1 MNPGSLI
8 NRRMS
13 RLFATILLLPAWV
26 LAGVS
31 FETDA
36 RDLNRSRAGASY
48 ADMLSQIT
56 PAVVSIRIAKTI
68 PKEIVRRLRGRLTAE
83 DLKQLK
89 VDSQTGEVQAFVGL
103 GSGTIVN
110 SNGYIITNRHVVLVS
125 DDRTGAISIAK
136 AAYVTLSDK
145 REFKAQVLGVDEK
158 TDIAVLKI
166 NEKNLPFARFAD
178 SDKCRVG
185 DVVFAIGNPLGVG
198 MTVTSGIVSGLSRSD
213 TGVGLAYQDFIQ
225 TDASINVGNSGGPL
239 IDFEGRIIGMNTMI
253 RTASGQ
259 GGNIGIGF
267 SIPANL
273 ISGVAL
279 DLANTGKVTR
289 GFLGLFGEDVE
300 TVTAKKLML
309 NNGAVRITEVAEGS
323 PAFRGGLRKDDIIT
337 AVDGKSFESWNEL
350 RMIIARRKPGE
361 VMQLSM
367 VRNGANSLVNIT
379 VSERAPG
386 N

>member
-1 MNPGSLI
+1 
-8 NRRMS
+8 MS
-13 RLFATILLLPAWV
+13 RLFAAILLLPSLV
-26 LAGVS
+26 FAGVT
-31 FETDA
+31 FETDS
-36 RDLNRSRAGASY
+36 RELNRSRPGASY
-48 ADMLSQIT
+48 AEMLAQVT

-68 PKEIVRRLRGRLTAE
+68 PNELIRRWRGRLTAE

-89 VDSQTGEVQAFVGL
+89 VDAQTGEVLLFQGL

-125 DDRTGAISIAK
+125 DDRTGGVKIAN

-185 DVVFAIGNPLGVG
+185 DTVFAIGNPLGVG

-213 TGVGLAYQDFIQ
+213 TGVELAYQDFIQ
-225 TDASINVGNSGGPL
+225 TDASINAGNSGGPL

-253 RTASGQ
+253 RTVSGRE

-267 SIPANL
+267 SIPSNL
-273 ISGVAL
+273 ISDVAL

-289 GFLGLFGEDVE
+289 GFLGLFGEDLE
-300 TVTAKKLML
+300 TDMAKKLKL
-309 NNGAVRITEVAEGS
+309 NNGAVRITEVAEAS

-350 RMIIARRKPGE
+350 RIIIARRKPGE
-361 VMQLSM
+361 VMQLSII
-367 VRNGANSLVNIT
+367 RNGANSLVNIT

>member
-1 MNPGSLI
+1 
-8 NRRMS
+8 MS
-13 RLFATILLLPAWV
+13 RLYAAILLLPAWV
-26 LAGVS
+26 FAGVS

-56 PAVVSIRIAKTI
+56 PAVVSIRIAKTL
-68 PKEIVRRLRGRLTAE
+68 PTETVRRLRGRLTAE
-83 DLKQLK
+83 DLKQFK
-89 VDSQTGEVQAFVGL
+89 VDSQTGEVLWFQGL

-110 SNGYIITNRHVVLVS
+110 SNGYIITNRHVVLIN
-125 DDRTGAISIAK
+125 DNRTGVSSIAS

-213 TGVGLAYQDFIQ
+213 TGFGLVYQDFIQ
-225 TDASINVGNSGGPL
+225 TDAAINVGNSGGPL
-239 IDFEGRIIGMNTMI
+239 VDFEGRVIGMNTLI

-300 TVTAKKLML
+300 MVTAKKLML
-309 NNGAVRITEVAEGS
+309 NNGGVRITEVAEGS
-323 PAFRGGLRKDDIIT
+323 PAFRAGLRKDDIIT

-350 RMIIARRKPGE
+350 RIIIARRKPGE

-367 VRNGANSLVNIT
+367 VRNGGNSLVNIT

>member
-1 MNPGSLI
+1 
-8 NRRMS
+8 MS
-13 RLFATILLLPAWV
+13 RLFAAILLLPAWV
-26 LAGVS
+26 FAGVS

-68 PKEIVRRLRGRLTAE
+68 PTEMVRRLRGRLTAE
-83 DLKQLK
+83 DLKQFK
-89 VDSQTGEVQAFVGL
+89 VDSQTGEVLRFQGL

-110 SNGYIITNRHVVLVS
+110 SNGYIITNSHVVLIN
-125 DDRTGAISIAK
+125 DNRTGVSSIAS

-213 TGVGLAYQDFIQ
+213 TGVGLVYQDFIQ
-225 TDASINVGNSGGPL
+225 TDAAINVGNSGGPL
-239 IDFEGRIIGMNTMI
+239 VDFEGRVIGMNTLI

-300 TVTAKKLML
+300 MVTAKKLML
-309 NNGAVRITEVAEGS
+309 NNGGVRITEVAEGS
-323 PAFRGGLRKDDIIT
+323 PAFRAGLRKDDIIT

-350 RMIIARRKPGE
+350 RIIIARRKPGE

-367 VRNGANSLVNIT
+367 VRNGGNSLVNIT

>member
-1 MNPGSLI
+1 
-8 NRRMS
+8 MS
-13 RLFATILLLPAWV
+13 RLFAAILLLPAWV
-26 LAGVS
+26 FAGVS

-56 PAVVSIRIAKTI
+56 PAVVSIRIAKTL
-68 PKEIVRRLRGRLTAE
+68 PTETVRRLRGRLTAE
-83 DLKQLK
+83 DLKQFK
-89 VDSQTGEVQAFVGL
+89 VDSQTGEVLWFQGL

-110 SNGYIITNRHVVLVS
+110 SNGYIITNRHVVLIN
-125 DDRTGAISIAK
+125 DNRTGVSSIAS

-213 TGVGLAYQDFIQ
+213 TGVGLVYQDFIQ
-225 TDASINVGNSGGPL
+225 TDAAINVGNSGGPL
-239 IDFEGRIIGMNTMI
+239 VDFEGRVIGMNTLI

-300 TVTAKKLML
+300 MVAAKKLML
-309 NNGAVRITEVAEGS
+309 NNGGVRITEVAEGS
-323 PAFRGGLRKDDIIT
+323 PAFRAGLRKDDIIT

-350 RMIIARRKPGE
+350 RIIIARRKPGE

-367 VRNGANSLVNIT
+367 VRNGGNSLVTIT

>member
-1 MNPGSLI
+1 
-8 NRRMS
+8 MS
-13 RLFATILLLPAWV
+13 RLFAAILLLPS
-26 LAGVS
+26 LLFAGVS
-31 FETDA
+31 FETDS
-36 RDLNRSRAGASY
+36 RELNRSRAGASY
-48 ADMLSQIT
+48 ADMLAQVT

-68 PKEIVRRLRGRLTAE
+68 PNEVIRRWRGRLTAE

-89 VDSQTGEVQAFVGL
+89 VDAQTGEVLLFQGL

-125 DDRTGAISIAK
+125 DDRTGAFTIAN

-166 NEKNLPFARFAD
+166 NEKNLPFARFAN

-225 TDASINVGNSGGPL
+225 TDAAINAGNSGGPL

-267 SIPANL
+267 SIPSNL

-289 GFLGLFGEDVE
+289 GFLGLFGEDLE
-300 TVTAKKLML
+300 TDTAKKLML
-309 NNGAVRITEVAEGS
+309 NNGAVRITEVAEAS
-323 PAFRGGLRKDDIIT
+323 PAFRSGLRKDDIIT

-350 RMIIARRKPGE
+350 RIIIARRKPGE

-367 VRNGANSLVNIT
+367 IRNGANSLVNIT

>member
-1 MNPGSLI
+1 
-8 NRRMS
+8 MS
-13 RLFATILLLPAWV
+13 RLFAAILLLPS
-26 LAGVS
+26 LLFAGVT
-31 FETDA
+31 FETDS
-36 RDLNRSRAGASY
+36 RELNRSRPGASY
-48 ADMLSQIT
+48 ADMLAQVT

-68 PKEIVRRLRGRLTAE
+68 PNEVIRRWRGRLTAE

-89 VDSQTGEVQAFVGL
+89 VDAQTGEVLLFQGL

-125 DDRTGAISIAK
+125 DDRTGAVTIAN

-145 REFKAQVLGVDEK
+145 REFKAQVLAVDEK

-166 NEKNLPFARFAD
+166 NEKNLPFARFAN

-225 TDASINVGNSGGPL
+225 TDAAINAGNSGGPL
-239 IDFEGRIIGMNTMI
+239 IDHEGRIIGMNTMI
-253 RTASGQ
+253 RTAGQ

-267 SIPANL
+267 SIPSNL

-289 GFLGLFGEDVE
+289 GFLGLFGEDLE
-300 TVTAKKLML
+300 MDAAKKLML
-309 NNGAVRITEVAEGS
+309 NNGAVRITEVAEAS
-323 PAFRGGLRKDDIIT
+323 PAFRSGLRKDDIIT

-350 RMIIARRKPGE
+350 RIIIARRKPGE

-367 VRNGANSLVNIT
+367 IRNGANSLVNIT

>member
-1 MNPGSLI
+1 
-8 NRRMS
+8 MS
-13 RLFATILLLPAWV
+13 RLFAAILLLPSLV

-31 FETDA
+31 FETDS

-48 ADMLSQIT
+48 AEMLSQIT

-68 PKEIVRRLRGRLTAE
+68 PTEIVRRWRGRLTAE

-89 VDSQTGEVQAFVGL
+89 VDSQTGEVQALVGL

-185 DVVFAIGNPLGVG
+185 DIVFAIGNPLGVG

-225 TDASINVGNSGGPL
+225 TDAAINAGNSGGPL

-289 GFLGLFGEDVE
+289 GFLGLFGEDLE
-300 TVTAKKLML
+300 TATAKKLML
-309 NNGAVRITEVAEGS
+309 NNGVVRITEVAEGS

-350 RMIIARRKPGE
+350 RIIIARRKPGE
-361 VMQLSM
+361 VMQLSI

>member
-1 MNPGSLI
+1 
-8 NRRMS
+8 MS
-13 RLFATILLLPAWV
+13 RLIAAVILLPSLVFASV
-26 LAGVS
+26 T
-31 FETDA
+31 FETDS
-36 RDLNRSRAGASY
+36 RELNRSRAGASY
-48 ADMLSQIT
+48 AEMLAQVT
-56 PAVVSIRIAKTI
+56 PAVVSIRITKTI
-68 PKEIVRRLRGRLTAE
+68 PKEIVRRLRGRLTAD
-83 DLKQLK
+83 DLKQFK

-110 SNGYIITNRHVVLVS
+110 ANGYIITNRHVVLIS
-125 DDRTGAISIAK
+125 DDRTGALSIANS
-136 AAYVTLSDK
+136 AYVMLSDK

-185 DVVFAIGNPLGVG
+185 DIVFAIGNPLGVG
-198 MTVTSGIVSGLSRSD
+198 MTVTSGVVSGLGRSD

-225 TDASINVGNSGGPL
+225 TDAAINSGNSGGPL
-239 IDFEGRIIGMNTMI
+239 IDFEGRIVGMNTMI

-267 SIPANL
+267 SIPSNL
-273 ISGVAL
+273 ISDVAL

-300 TVTAKKLML
+300 THSAKKLML

-337 AVDGKSFESWNEL
+337 AVDGKSFESWNDL
-350 RMIIARRKPGE
+350 RIIIARRKPGE
-361 VMQLSM
+361 VMQLSII
-367 VRNGANSLVNIT
+367 RNGANSLVNIT
-379 VSERAPG
+379 VSERTLS

>member
-1 MNPGSLI
+1 
-8 NRRMS
+8 MS
-13 RLFATILLLPAWV
+13 RLFAAILLLPS
-26 LAGVS
+26 LLFAGVS
-31 FETDA
+31 FETDS
-36 RDLNRSRAGASY
+36 RELNRSRAGASY
-48 ADMLSQIT
+48 ADMLAQVT

-68 PKEIVRRLRGRLTAE
+68 PNEVIRRWRGRLTAE

-89 VDSQTGEVQAFVGL
+89 VDAQTGEVLLFQGL

-125 DDRTGAISIAK
+125 DDRTGAFTIAN

-166 NEKNLPFARFAD
+166 NEKNLPFARFAN

-225 TDASINVGNSGGPL
+225 TDAAINAGNSGGPL
-239 IDFEGRIIGMNTMI
+239 IDYEGRIVGMNTMI

-267 SIPANL
+267 SIPSNL

-289 GFLGLFGEDVE
+289 GFLGLFGEDLE
-300 TVTAKKLML
+300 TDTAKKLML
-309 NNGAVRITEVAEGS
+309 NNGAVRITEVAEAS
-323 PAFRGGLRKDDIIT
+323 PAFRSGLRKDDIIT

-350 RMIIARRKPGE
+350 RIIIARRKPGE

-367 VRNGANSLVNIT
+367 IRNGANSLVNIT

>member
-1 MNPGSLI
+1 
-8 NRRMS
+8 MS
-13 RLFATILLLPAWV
+13 RLFAALLLLPS
-26 LAGVS
+26 LLFAGVT
-31 FETDA
+31 FETDS
-36 RDLNRSRAGASY
+36 RELNRSRPGASY
-48 ADMLSQIT
+48 ADMLAQVT

-68 PKEIVRRLRGRLTAE
+68 PNEVIRRWRGRLTAE

-89 VDSQTGEVQAFVGL
+89 VDAQTGEVLLFQGL

-125 DDRTGAISIAK
+125 DDRTGAVTIAN

-145 REFKAQVLGVDEK
+145 REFKAQVLAVDEK

-166 NEKNLPFARFAD
+166 NEKNLPFARFAN

-225 TDASINVGNSGGPL
+225 TDAAINAGNSGGPL
-239 IDFEGRIIGMNTMI
+239 IDYEGRIIGMNTMI

-267 SIPANL
+267 SIPSNL

-289 GFLGLFGEDVE
+289 GFLGLFGEDLE
-300 TVTAKKLML
+300 MDAAKKLML
-309 NNGAVRITEVAEGS
+309 NNGAVRITEVAEAS
-323 PAFRGGLRKDDIIT
+323 PAFRSGLRKDDIIT

-350 RMIIARRKPGE
+350 RIIIARRKPGE

-367 VRNGANSLVNIT
+367 IRNGANSLVNIT

>member
-1 MNPGSLI
+1 
-8 NRRMS
+8 MS
-13 RLFATILLLPAWV
+13 RLFAAILLLPS
-26 LAGVS
+26 LLFAGVS
-31 FETDA
+31 FETDS
-36 RDLNRSRAGASY
+36 RELNRSRPGASY
-48 ADMLSQIT
+48 ADMLAQVT

-68 PKEIVRRLRGRLTAE
+68 PNEVIRRLRGRLTAE

-89 VDSQTGEVQAFVGL
+89 VDAQTGEVLLFQGL

-125 DDRTGAISIAK
+125 DDRTGAVTIAN

-166 NEKNLPFARFAD
+166 NEKNLPFARFAN

-225 TDASINVGNSGGPL
+225 TDAAINAGNSGGPL
-239 IDFEGRIIGMNTMI
+239 IDHEGRIIGMNTMI
-253 RTASGQ
+253 RTAGQ

-267 SIPANL
+267 SIPSNL

-289 GFLGLFGEDVE
+289 GFLGLFGEDLE
-300 TVTAKKLML
+300 MDAAKKLML
-309 NNGAVRITEVAEGS
+309 NNGAVRITEVAEAS
-323 PAFRGGLRKDDIIT
+323 PAFRSGLRKDDIIT

-350 RMIIARRKPGE
+350 RIIIARRKPGE

-367 VRNGANSLVNIT
+367 IRNGANSLVNIT

>member
-1 MNPGSLI
+1 
-8 NRRMS
+8 MS
-13 RLFATILLLPAWV
+13 RLFAALLLLPS
-26 LAGVS
+26 LLFAGVS
-31 FETDA
+31 FETDS
-36 RDLNRSRAGASY
+36 RELNRSRPGASY
-48 ADMLSQIT
+48 ADMLAQVT

-68 PKEIVRRLRGRLTAE
+68 PNEVIRRLRGRLTAE

-89 VDSQTGEVQAFVGL
+89 VDAQTGEVLLFQGL

-125 DDRTGAISIAK
+125 DDRTGAVTIAN

-166 NEKNLPFARFAD
+166 NEKNLPFARFAN

-225 TDASINVGNSGGPL
+225 TDAAINAGNSGGPL
-239 IDFEGRIIGMNTMI
+239 IDYEGRIIGMNTMI

-267 SIPANL
+267 SIPSNL

-289 GFLGLFGEDVE
+289 GFLGLFGEDLE
-300 TVTAKKLML
+300 MDAAKKLML
-309 NNGAVRITEVAEGS
+309 NNGAVRITEVAEAS
-323 PAFRGGLRKDDIIT
+323 PAFPSGLRKDDIIT

-350 RMIIARRKPGE
+350 RIIIARRKPGE
-361 VMQLSM
+361 VMQLSI

>member
-1 MNPGSLI
+1 MT
-8 NRRMS
+8 
-13 RLFATILLLPAWV
+13 RLFAVILLLPS
-26 LAGVS
+26 LLFAGVT
-31 FETDA
+31 FETDS
-36 RDLNRSRAGASY
+36 RELNRTRPGASY
-48 ADMLSQIT
+48 ADMLAQVT

-68 PKEIVRRLRGRLTAE
+68 PNEVIRRWRGRLTAK

-89 VDSQTGEVQAFVGL
+89 VDAQTGEVLLFQNL

-110 SNGYIITNRHVVLVS
+110 SNGYIITNSHVVLVS
-125 DDRTGAISIAK
+125 DDRTGAVTIAN

-166 NEKNLPFARFAD
+166 NEKNLPFARFAN

-213 TGVGLAYQDFIQ
+213 TGVDLAYQDFIQ
-225 TDASINVGNSGGPL
+225 TDAAINAGNSGGPL
-239 IDFEGRIIGMNTMI
+239 IDHEGRIIGMNTMI
-253 RTASGQ
+253 RTAGQ

-267 SIPANL
+267 SIPSNL

-289 GFLGLFGEDVE
+289 GFLGLFGEDLE
-300 TVTAKKLML
+300 MDAAKKLML
-309 NNGAVRITEVAEGS
+309 NNGAVRITEVAEAS
-323 PAFRGGLRKDDIIT
+323 PAFRSGLRKDDIIT

-350 RMIIARRKPGE
+350 RIIIARRKPGE
-361 VMQLSM
+361 VMQLSII
-367 VRNGANSLVNIT
+367 RNGANSLVNIT

>member
-1 MNPGSLI
+1 
-8 NRRMS
+8 MS
-13 RLFATILLLPAWV
+13 RLFAAILLLPSLV
-26 LAGVS
+26 FAGVT
-31 FETDA
+31 FETDS
-36 RDLNRSRAGASY
+36 RELNRSRPGASY
-48 ADMLSQIT
+48 AEMLAQVT

-68 PKEIVRRLRGRLTAE
+68 PNEVIRRWRGRLTAE

-89 VDSQTGEVQAFVGL
+89 VDAQTGEVLLFQGL

-125 DDRTGAISIAK
+125 DDRTGGVKIAN

-185 DVVFAIGNPLGVG
+185 DTVFAIGNPLGVG

-213 TGVGLAYQDFIQ
+213 TGVELAYQDFIQ
-225 TDASINVGNSGGPL
+225 TDASINAGNSGGPL

-253 RTASGQ
+253 RTVSGRE

-267 SIPANL
+267 SIPSNL
-273 ISGVAL
+273 ISDVAL

-289 GFLGLFGEDVE
+289 GFLGLFGEDLE
-300 TVTAKKLML
+300 TDMAKKLKL
-309 NNGAVRITEVAEGS
+309 NNGAVRITEVAGAS

-350 RMIIARRKPGE
+350 RIIIARRKPGE
-361 VMQLSM
+361 VMQLSII
-367 VRNGANSLVNIT
+367 RNGANSLVNIT

>member
-1 MNPGSLI
+1 M
-8 NRRMS
+8 
-13 RLFATILLLPAWV
+13 T
-26 LAGVS
+26 
-31 FETDA
+31 FETYS
-36 RDLNRSRAGASY
+36 RELNRSGAGASY
-48 ADMLSQIT
+48 AEMLAQVT
-56 PAVVSIRIAKTI
+56 PAVVSIRITKTI
-68 PKEIVRRLRGRLTAE
+68 PTEMVRRLRGRLTAD

-89 VDSQTGEVQAFVGL
+89 IDSQTGEVQAFVGL
-103 GSGTIVN
+103 GSATIVN
-110 SNGYIITNRHVVLVS
+110 TNGYIITNRHVVLIN
-125 DDRTGAISIAK
+125 DDRTGALSIAK
-136 AAYVTLSDK
+136 SAYVMLSDK

-185 DVVFAIGNPLGVG
+185 DIVFAIGNPLGVG
-198 MTVTSGIVSGLSRSD
+198 MTVTSGVVSGLSRSD

-225 TDASINVGNSGGPL
+225 TDAAINSGNSGGPL
-239 IDFEGRIIGMNTMI
+239 IDFEGRIVGMNTMI

-267 SIPANL
+267 SIPSNL

-300 TVTAKKLML
+300 TNSAKKLML

-337 AVDGKSFESWNEL
+337 AVDGRSFESWNDL
-350 RMIIARRKPGE
+350 RIIIARRKPGE
-361 VMQLSM
+361 VMQLSII
-367 VRNGANSLVNIT
+367 RNGANSLVNVT
-379 VSERAPG
+379 VSERTPT

>member
-1 MNPGSLI
+1 M
-8 NRRMS
+8 R
-13 RLFATILLLPAWV
+13 RLFAAILLLPSLV
-26 LAGVS
+26 FAGVT
-31 FETDA
+31 FETDS
-36 RDLNRSRAGASY
+36 RELSRSRLGASY
-48 ADMLSQIT
+48 AEMLAQVT

-68 PKEIVRRLRGRLTAE
+68 PNEVIRRLRGRLTTE

-110 SNGYIITNRHVVLVS
+110 SNGYIITNRHVVMVS
-125 DDRTGAISIAK
+125 DDRTGAVTIAS

-225 TDASINVGNSGGPL
+225 TDAAINAGNSGGPL
-239 IDFEGRIIGMNTMI
+239 IDYEGRIIGMNTMI

-267 SIPANL
+267 SIPSNL

-300 TVTAKKLML
+300 AAAAKKLML

-323 PAFRGGLRKDDIIT
+323 PAFRCGLRKDDIIT

-350 RMIIARRKPGE
+350 RIIIARRKPGE

-367 VRNGANSLVNIT
+367 NRSGANSLVNIT

>member
-1 MNPGSLI
+1 M
-8 NRRMS
+8 R
-13 RLFATILLLPAWV
+13 RLFAVILLLPTLV
-26 LAGVS
+26 LGSVT
-31 FETDA
+31 FETDS
-36 RDLNRSRAGASY
+36 RELNRSRPGASY
-48 ADMLSQIT
+48 AEMLAQVT

-68 PKEIVRRLRGRLTAE
+68 PNEVIRRLRGRLTAE

-89 VDSQTGEVQAFVGL
+89 VDSKTGEVQAFVGL

-110 SNGYIITNRHVVLVS
+110 SNGTIITNRHVVLVS
-125 DDRTGAISIAK
+125 DDRTGAVTIAN

-198 MTVTSGIVSGLSRSD
+198 MTVTSGIVSGLSRTD

-225 TDASINVGNSGGPL
+225 TDAAINAGNSGGPL

-267 SIPANL
+267 SIPSNL
-273 ISGVAL
+273 ISSVAL

-300 TVTAKKLML
+300 TETAKKLML

-323 PAFRGGLRKDDIIT
+323 PAFRCGLHKDDIIT
-337 AVDGKSFESWNEL
+337 AVDGKSFESWNDL
-350 RMIIARRKPGE
+350 RIIIARRKPGE
-361 VMQLSM
+361 VMQLSLN
-367 VRNGANSLVNIT
+367 RNGANSLVNIT
-379 VSERAPG
+379 VSERTP
-386 N
+386 NN

>member
-1 MNPGSLI
+1 MN
-8 NRRMS
+8 
-13 RLFATILLLPAWV
+13 RLFAAILLLPSLV
-26 LAGVS
+26 FAGVS
-31 FETDA
+31 FETDS
-36 RDLNRSRAGASY
+36 RELNRSRAGASY
-48 ADMLSQIT
+48 AEMLAQIT

-68 PKEIVRRLRGRLTAE
+68 PAETIRRQRGRLTAE

-89 VDSQTGEVQAFVGL
+89 VDSQTGEVLLFQGL

-110 SNGYIITNRHVVLVS
+110 SNGYIITNRHVVLIS
-125 DDRTGAISIAK
+125 DDRTGAVTIAN

-185 DVVFAIGNPLGVG
+185 DIVFAIGNPLGVG

-225 TDASINVGNSGGPL
+225 TDAAINAGNSGGPL

-300 TVTAKKLML
+300 TATAKKLML

-350 RMIIARRKPGE
+350 RIIIARRKPGE
-361 VMQLSM
+361 VMQLSI

>member
-1 MNPGSLI
+1 
-8 NRRMS
+8 MS
-13 RLFATILLLPAWV
+13 RLFAALLLLPS
-26 LAGVS
+26 LLFAGVT
-31 FETDA
+31 FETDS
-36 RDLNRSRAGASY
+36 RELNRSRPGASY
-48 ADMLSQIT
+48 ADMLAQVT

-68 PKEIVRRLRGRLTAE
+68 PNEVIRRWRGRLTAE

-89 VDSQTGEVQAFVGL
+89 VDAQTGEVLLFQGL

-125 DDRTGAISIAK
+125 DDRTGADTIAN

-145 REFKAQVLGVDEK
+145 REFKAQVLAVDEK

-166 NEKNLPFARFAD
+166 NEKNLPFARFAN

-225 TDASINVGNSGGPL
+225 TDAAINAGNSGGPL
-239 IDFEGRIIGMNTMI
+239 IDHEGRIIGMNTMI
-253 RTASGQ
+253 RTAGQ

-267 SIPANL
+267 SIPSNL

-289 GFLGLFGEDVE
+289 GFLGLFGEDLE
-300 TVTAKKLML
+300 MDAAKKLML
-309 NNGAVRITEVAEGS
+309 NNGAVRITEVAEAS
-323 PAFRGGLRKDDIIT
+323 PAFRSGLRKDDIIT

-350 RMIIARRKPGE
+350 RIIIARRKPGE

-367 VRNGANSLVNIT
+367 IRNGANSLVNIT

>member
-1 MNPGSLI
+1 
-8 NRRMS
+8 MS
-13 RLFATILLLPAWV
+13 RLIAAVILLPSLVFASV
-26 LAGVS
+26 T
-31 FETDA
+31 FETDS
-36 RDLNRSRAGASY
+36 RELNRSRAGASY
-48 ADMLSQIT
+48 AEMLAQVT
-56 PAVVSIRIAKTI
+56 PAVVSIRITKTI
-68 PKEIVRRLRGRLTAE
+68 PKEIVRRLRGRLTAD
-83 DLKQLK
+83 DLKQFK

-110 SNGYIITNRHVVLVS
+110 ANGYIITNRHVVLIS
-125 DDRTGAISIAK
+125 DDRTGALSIANS
-136 AAYVTLSDK
+136 AYVMLSDK

-185 DVVFAIGNPLGVG
+185 DIVFAIGNPLGVG
-198 MTVTSGIVSGLSRSD
+198 MTVTSGVVSGLGRSD

-225 TDASINVGNSGGPL
+225 TDAAINSGNSGGPL
-239 IDFEGRIIGMNTMI
+239 IDFEGRIVGMNTMI

-267 SIPANL
+267 SIPSNL
-273 ISGVAL
+273 ISDVAL

-300 TVTAKKLML
+300 THSAKKLML

-337 AVDGKSFESWNEL
+337 AVDGRSFESWNDL
-350 RMIIARRKPGE
+350 RIIIARRKPGE
-361 VMQLSM
+361 VMQLSII
-367 VRNGANSLVNIT
+367 RNGANSLVKVT
-379 VSERAPG
+379 ASERTPS

>member
-1 MNPGSLI
+1 
-8 NRRMS
+8 MS
-13 RLFATILLLPAWV
+13 RLFVAIILFPSLV
-26 LAGVS
+26 FAGVS
-31 FETDA
+31 FETDS

-48 ADMLSQIT
+48 AEMLSQIT

-68 PKEIVRRLRGRLTAE
+68 PTEIVRRLRGRFTAE

-125 DDRTGAISIAK
+125 DDRTGATSIAK

-225 TDASINVGNSGGPL
+225 TDAAINAGNSGGPL

-267 SIPANL
+267 SIPSNL

-300 TVTAKKLML
+300 TDTAKKLML

-350 RMIIARRKPGE
+350 RIIIARRKPGE

-367 VRNGANSLVNIT
+367 IRNGANSLVNIT

>member
-1 MNPGSLI
+1 
-8 NRRMS
+8 MS
-13 RLFATILLLPAWV
+13 RLFAVIILLPSLV

-31 FETDA
+31 FENDS
-36 RDLNRSRAGASY
+36 RELNRSRPGASY
-48 ADMLSQIT
+48 AEMLAQVT

-68 PKEIVRRLRGRLTAE
+68 PAETIRRLRGRLTTE

-110 SNGYIITNRHVVLVS
+110 SNGYIITNRHVVLMS
-125 DDRTGAISIAK
+125 DERTGGVSIAS

-225 TDASINVGNSGGPL
+225 TDAAINAGNSGGPL

-267 SIPANL
+267 SIPSNL

-300 TVTAKKLML
+300 TSVAKKLML

-323 PAFRGGLRKDDIIT
+323 PAFRAGLHKEDIIT

-350 RMIIARRKPGE
+350 RIMIARRKPGE
-361 VMQLSM
+361 VMQLSFI
-367 VRNGANSLVNIT
+367 RNGTNSLVNIT

>member
-1 MNPGSLI
+1 MN
-8 NRRMS
+8 
-13 RLFATILLLPAWV
+13 RLFAAILLLPSLV
-26 LAGVS
+26 FAGVS
-31 FETDA
+31 FETDS
-36 RDLNRSRAGASY
+36 RELNRSRAGASY
-48 ADMLSQIT
+48 AEMLAQIT

-68 PKEIVRRLRGRLTAE
+68 PAETIRRLRGRFTAE

-89 VDSQTGEVQAFVGL
+89 VDSQTGEVLLFQGL

-110 SNGYIITNRHVVLVS
+110 SNGYIITNRHVVLTS
-125 DDRTGAISIAK
+125 DDRTGAVTIAN

-185 DVVFAIGNPLGVG
+185 DIVFAIGNPLGVG

-225 TDASINVGNSGGPL
+225 TDAAINAGNSGGPL

-289 GFLGLFGEDVE
+289 GFLGLFGEDLE
-300 TVTAKKLML
+300 TATAKKLML
-309 NNGAVRITEVAEGS
+309 NNGVVRITEVAEGS

-350 RMIIARRKPGE
+350 RIIIARRKPGE
-361 VMQLSM
+361 VMQLSI

>member
-1 MNPGSLI
+1 
-8 NRRMS
+8 MS
-13 RLFATILLLPAWV
+13 RLFAAIILLPSLV
-26 LAGVS
+26 FAGVS
-31 FETDA
+31 FETDS

-48 ADMLSQIT
+48 AEMLSQIT

-68 PKEIVRRLRGRLTAE
+68 PTEIVRRWRGRLTAE

-89 VDSQTGEVQAFVGL
+89 VDSQTGEVQALVGL

-185 DVVFAIGNPLGVG
+185 DIVFAIGNPLGVG

-225 TDASINVGNSGGPL
+225 TDAAINAGNSGGPL

-289 GFLGLFGEDVE
+289 GFLGLFGEDLE
-300 TVTAKKLML
+300 TATAKKLML

-350 RMIIARRKPGE
+350 RIIIARRKPGE
-361 VMQLSM
+361 VMQLSI

>member
-1 MNPGSLI
+1 
-8 NRRMS
+8 MS
-13 RLFATILLLPAWV
+13 RLFVAIILLPSLV
-26 LAGVS
+26 FAGVS
-31 FETDA
+31 FETDS

-48 ADMLSQIT
+48 AEMLAQIT

-68 PKEIVRRLRGRLTAE
+68 PTEIVRRWRGRLTAE

-89 VDSQTGEVQAFVGL
+89 VDSQTGEVQALVGL

-145 REFKAQVLGVDEK
+145 REFKAQVIGVDEK

-185 DVVFAIGNPLGVG
+185 DIVFAIGNPLGVG

-225 TDASINVGNSGGPL
+225 TDAAINAGNSGGPL

-273 ISGVAL
+273 ISSVAL

-300 TVTAKKLML
+300 TATAKKLML

-323 PAFRGGLRKDDIIT
+323 PAFRGGLRKDDVIT

-350 RMIIARRKPGE
+350 RIIIARRKPGE
-361 VMQLSM
+361 VMQLSI

>member
-1 MNPGSLI
+1 MN
-8 NRRMS
+8 
-13 RLFATILLLPAWV
+13 RLFAAILLLPSLV
-26 LAGVS
+26 FAGVT
-31 FETDA
+31 FETDL
-36 RDLNRSRAGASY
+36 RELNRSRAGASY
-48 ADMLSQIT
+48 AEMLAQIT

-68 PKEIVRRLRGRLTAE
+68 PAETIRRLRGRLTAE

-89 VDSQTGEVQAFVGL
+89 VDSQTGEVLLFQGL

-110 SNGYIITNRHVVLVS
+110 SNGYIITNRHVVLTS
-125 DDRTGAISIAK
+125 DDRTRAVTIAN

-185 DVVFAIGNPLGVG
+185 DIVFAIGNPLGVG

-225 TDASINVGNSGGPL
+225 TDAAINAGNSGGPL

-300 TVTAKKLML
+300 TATAKKLML
-309 NNGAVRITEVAEGS
+309 NNGVVRITEVAEGS

-350 RMIIARRKPGE
+350 RIIIARRKPGE
-361 VMQLSM
+361 VMQLSI

>member
-1 MNPGSLI
+1 
-8 NRRMS
+8 MS
-13 RLFATILLLPAWV
+13 RLFAAILLLPAWV
-26 LAGVS
+26 FAGVS

-56 PAVVSIRIAKTI
+56 PAVVSIRIAKTL
-68 PKEIVRRLRGRLTAE
+68 PTETVRRLRGRLTAE
-83 DLKQLK
+83 DLKQFK
-89 VDSQTGEVQAFVGL
+89 VDSQTGEVLRFQGL

-110 SNGYIITNRHVVLVS
+110 SNGYIITNSHVVLIN
-125 DDRTGAISIAK
+125 DNRTGVSSIAS

-213 TGVGLAYQDFIQ
+213 TGVGLVYQDFIQ
-225 TDASINVGNSGGPL
+225 TDAAINVGNSGGPL
-239 IDFEGRIIGMNTMI
+239 VDFEGRVIGMNTLI

-300 TVTAKKLML
+300 MVTAKKLML
-309 NNGAVRITEVAEGS
+309 NNGGVRITEVAEGS
-323 PAFRGGLRKDDIIT
+323 PAFRAGLRKDDIIT

-350 RMIIARRKPGE
+350 RIIIARRKPGE

-367 VRNGANSLVNIT
+367 VRNGGNSLVNIT

>member
-1 MNPGSLI
+1 
-8 NRRMS
+8 MS
-13 RLFATILLLPAWV
+13 RLFAAIILLPSLV
-26 LAGVS
+26 FAGVS
-31 FETDA
+31 FETDS
-36 RDLNRSRAGASY
+36 RELNRSRAGASY
-48 ADMLSQIT
+48 AEMLAQIT

-68 PKEIVRRLRGRLTAE
+68 PAETIRRLRGRLTAE

-89 VDSQTGEVQAFVGL
+89 VDSQTGEVLLFQGL

-110 SNGYIITNRHVVLVS
+110 SNGYIITNRHVVLIS
-125 DDRTGAISIAK
+125 DDRTGAVAIAN

-166 NEKNLPFARFAD
+166 NEKNLPFARFAN

-225 TDASINVGNSGGPL
+225 TDAAINAGNSGGPL
-239 IDFEGRIIGMNTMI
+239 IDFEGRVIGMNTMI

-267 SIPANL
+267 SIPSNL

-289 GFLGLFGEDVE
+289 GFLGLFGEDIE
-300 TVTAKKLML
+300 TATAKKLML

-350 RMIIARRKPGE
+350 RIVIARRKPGE

-367 VRNGANSLVNIT
+367 IRNGANSLVNIT

>member
-1 MNPGSLI
+1 
-8 NRRMS
+8 MS
-13 RLFATILLLPAWV
+13 RLFAAILLLPSLV
-26 LAGVS
+26 FAGVT
-31 FETDA
+31 FETDS
-36 RDLNRSRAGASY
+36 RELNRTRPGASY
-48 ADMLSQIT
+48 AEMLAQVT

-68 PKEIVRRLRGRLTAE
+68 PNEVIRRLRGRLTAE

-89 VDSQTGEVQAFVGL
+89 VDAQTGEVLLFQGL

-110 SNGYIITNRHVVLVS
+110 PNGYIITNRHVVLIS
-125 DDRTGAISIAK
+125 DDRTGGVKIAN

-185 DVVFAIGNPLGVG
+185 DTVFAIGNPLGVG

-225 TDASINVGNSGGPL
+225 TDASINAGNSGGPL

-267 SIPANL
+267 SIPSNL
-273 ISGVAL
+273 ISDVAL

-289 GFLGLFGEDVE
+289 GFLGLFGEDLE
-300 TVTAKKLML
+300 TDMAKKLKL
-309 NNGAVRITEVAEGS
+309 NNGAVRITEVAEAS

-350 RMIIARRKPGE
+350 RIIIARRKPGE

-367 VRNGANSLVNIT
+367 IRNGANSLVNIT

>member
-1 MNPGSLI
+1 
-8 NRRMS
+8 MS
-13 RLFATILLLPAWV
+13 RLFAAILLLPSLV
-26 LAGVS
+26 FAGVT
-31 FETDA
+31 FETDS
-36 RDLNRSRAGASY
+36 RELNRSRPGASY
-48 ADMLSQIT
+48 AEMLAQVT

-68 PKEIVRRLRGRLTAE
+68 PNEVIRRLRGRLTAE

-89 VDSQTGEVQAFVGL
+89 VDAQTGEVLLFQGL

-110 SNGYIITNRHVVLVS
+110 PNGYIITNRHVVLIS
-125 DDRTGAISIAK
+125 DDRTGAVKIAN

-185 DVVFAIGNPLGVG
+185 DTVFAIGNPLGVG

-225 TDASINVGNSGGPL
+225 TDASINAGNSGGPL

-267 SIPANL
+267 SIPSNL
-273 ISGVAL
+273 ISDVAL

-289 GFLGLFGEDVE
+289 GFLGLFGEDLE
-300 TVTAKKLML
+300 TDTAKKLKL
-309 NNGAVRITEVAEGS
+309 NNGAVRITEVAEAS

-350 RMIIARRKPGE
+350 RIIIARRKPGE
-361 VMQLSM
+361 VMQLSII
-367 VRNGANSLVNIT
+367 RNGANSLVNIT

>member
-1 MNPGSLI
+1 
-8 NRRMS
+8 MS
-13 RLFATILLLPAWV
+13 RLFAAILLLPSLV
-26 LAGVS
+26 FAGVT
-31 FETDA
+31 FETDS
-36 RDLNRSRAGASY
+36 RELNRTRPGASY
-48 ADMLSQIT
+48 AEMLAQVT

-68 PKEIVRRLRGRLTAE
+68 PNEVIRRLRGRLTAE

-89 VDSQTGEVQAFVGL
+89 VDAQTGEVLFFQGL

-125 DDRTGAISIAK
+125 DDRTGGVKIAN

-185 DVVFAIGNPLGVG
+185 DTVFAIGNPLGVG

-225 TDASINVGNSGGPL
+225 TDASINAGNSGGPL

-267 SIPANL
+267 SIPSNL
-273 ISGVAL
+273 ISDVAL

-289 GFLGLFGEDVE
+289 GFLGLFGEDLE
-300 TVTAKKLML
+300 TDMAKKLKL
-309 NNGAVRITEVAEGS
+309 NNGAVRITEVAEAS

-350 RMIIARRKPGE
+350 RIIIARRKPGE

-367 VRNGANSLVNIT
+367 IRNGANSLVNIT

>member
-1 MNPGSLI
+1 
-8 NRRMS
+8 MS
-13 RLFATILLLPAWV
+13 RLIAAVILLPS
-26 LAGVS
+26 LAFANVT
-31 FETDA
+31 FETDS
-36 RDLNRSRAGASY
+36 RELNRSRAGASY
-48 ADMLSQIT
+48 AEMLAQVT
-56 PAVVSIRIAKTI
+56 PAVVSIRITKTI
-68 PKEIVRRLRGRLTAE
+68 PTEMVRRLRGRLTAD

-89 VDSQTGEVQAFVGL
+89 IDSQTGEVQAFVGL

-110 SNGYIITNRHVVLVS
+110 SNGYIITNRHVVLIN
-125 DDRTGAISIAK
+125 DDRTGALSIAK
-136 AAYVTLSDK
+136 SAYVMLSDK

-185 DVVFAIGNPLGVG
+185 DIVFAIGNPLGVG
-198 MTVTSGIVSGLSRSD
+198 MTVTSGVVSGLSRSD

-225 TDASINVGNSGGPL
+225 TDAAINSGNSGGPL

-267 SIPANL
+267 SIPSNL

-300 TVTAKKLML
+300 TNSAKKLML

-337 AVDGKSFESWNEL
+337 AVDGRSFESWNDL
-350 RMIIARRKPGE
+350 RIIIARRKPGE
-361 VMQLSM
+361 VMQLSII
-367 VRNGANSLVNIT
+367 RNGANSLVNVT
-379 VSERAPG
+379 VSERTPT

>member
-1 MNPGSLI
+1 MN
-8 NRRMS
+8 
-13 RLFATILLLPAWV
+13 RLFAAILLLPTWV
-26 LAGVS
+26 FAGVT

-68 PKEIVRRLRGRLTAE
+68 PTEMVRRWRGRLTAE

-89 VDSQTGEVQAFVGL
+89 VDSQTGEVQAFVDL

-110 SNGYIITNRHVVLVS
+110 SNGYIITNCHVVLIK
-125 DDRTGAISIAK
+125 DNRTGVSSIAS

-213 TGVGLAYQDFIQ
+213 TGVGLVYQDFIQ
-225 TDASINVGNSGGPL
+225 TDAAINAGNSGGPL
-239 IDFEGRIIGMNTMI
+239 VDFEGRVIGMNTMI

-300 TVTAKKLML
+300 MVTAKKLML
-309 NNGAVRITEVAEGS
+309 NNGGVRITEVAEGS
-323 PAFRGGLRKDDIIT
+323 PAFRAGLRKDDIIT

-350 RMIIARRKPGE
+350 RIIIARRKPGE

-367 VRNGANSLVNIT
+367 VRNGGNSLVNIT

>member
-1 MNPGSLI
+1 
-8 NRRMS
+8 MS
-13 RLFATILLLPAWV
+13 RLFAAILLLPSLV
-26 LAGVS
+26 FAGVT
-31 FETDA
+31 FETDS
-36 RDLNRSRAGASY
+36 RELNRSRPGASY
-48 ADMLSQIT
+48 AEMLAQVT

-68 PKEIVRRLRGRLTAE
+68 PNEVIRRLRGRLTAE

-89 VDSQTGEVQAFVGL
+89 VDAQTGEVLLFQGL

-110 SNGYIITNRHVVLVS
+110 PNGYIITNRHVVLIS
-125 DDRTGAISIAK
+125 DDRTGAVKIAN

-185 DVVFAIGNPLGVG
+185 DTVFAIGNPLGVG

-225 TDASINVGNSGGPL
+225 TDASINAGNSGGPL

-267 SIPANL
+267 SIPSNL

-289 GFLGLFGEDVE
+289 GFLGLFGEDLE
-300 TVTAKKLML
+300 MDAAKKLML
-309 NNGAVRITEVAEGS
+309 NNGAVRITEVAEAS
-323 PAFRGGLRKDDIIT
+323 PAYRCGLRKDDIIT

-350 RMIIARRKPGE
+350 RIIIARRKPGE

-367 VRNGANSLVNIT
+367 IRNGANSLVNIT

>member
-1 MNPGSLI
+1 MN
-8 NRRMS
+8 
-13 RLFATILLLPAWV
+13 RLFAAILLLPTWV
-26 LAGVS
+26 FAGVT

-36 RDLNRSRAGASY
+36 RDLNRSRTGASY
-48 ADMLSQIT
+48 AEMLAQVT
-56 PAVVSIRIAKTI
+56 PTVVSIRIAKTI
-68 PKEIVRRLRGRLTAE
+68 PNEVIRRLRGRLTAE

-89 VDSQTGEVQAFVGL
+89 VDPQTGEVLLFQGL

-110 SNGYIITNRHVVLVS
+110 SNGYIITNRHVVLIS
-125 DDRTGAISIAK
+125 DDRTGAVTIAN

-185 DVVFAIGNPLGVG
+185 DTVFAIGNPLGVG

-213 TGVGLAYQDFIQ
+213 TGVGLVYQDFIQ
-225 TDASINVGNSGGPL
+225 TDAAINAGNSGGPL
-239 IDFEGRIIGMNTMI
+239 IDYEGRVIGMNTMI

-289 GFLGLFGEDVE
+289 GFLGLFGEDLG
-300 TVTAKKLML
+300 TDAAKKLML
-309 NNGAVRITEVAEGS
+309 NNGAVRITEVAEAS

-350 RMIIARRKPGE
+350 RIIIARRKPGE
-361 VMQLSM
+361 VMQLTM
-367 VRNGANSLVNIT
+367 IRNGANSLVNIT
-379 VSERAPG
+379 VSERATG

>member
-1 MNPGSLI
+1 MN
-8 NRRMS
+8 
-13 RLFATILLLPAWV
+13 RLFAAILLLPSLV
-26 LAGVS
+26 FAGVS
-31 FETDA
+31 FETDS
-36 RDLNRSRAGASY
+36 RELNRSRAGASY
-48 ADMLSQIT
+48 AEMLAQIT

-68 PKEIVRRLRGRLTAE
+68 PAETIRRLRGRFTAE

-89 VDSQTGEVQAFVGL
+89 VDSQTGEVLLFQGL

-110 SNGYIITNRHVVLVS
+110 SNGYIITNRHVVLTS
-125 DDRTGAISIAK
+125 DDRTGAVTIAN

-185 DVVFAIGNPLGVG
+185 DIVFAIGNPLGVG

-225 TDASINVGNSGGPL
+225 TDAAINAGNSGGPL
-239 IDFEGRIIGMNTMI
+239 IDFEGRVIGMNTMI

-267 SIPANL
+267 SIPSNL

-300 TVTAKKLML
+300 TATAKKLML

-350 RMIIARRKPGE
+350 RIIIARRKPGE
-361 VMQLSM
+361 VMQLSI

>member
-1 MNPGSLI
+1 
-8 NRRMS
+8 MS
-13 RLFATILLLPAWV
+13 RLFAAILLLPSLV
-26 LAGVS
+26 FAGVT
-31 FETDA
+31 FETDS
-36 RDLNRSRAGASY
+36 RELNRTRPGASY
-48 ADMLSQIT
+48 AEMLAQVT

-68 PKEIVRRLRGRLTAE
+68 PNEVIRRLRGRLTAE

-89 VDSQTGEVQAFVGL
+89 VDAQTGEVLFFQGL

-125 DDRTGAISIAK
+125 DDRTGGVKIAN

-185 DVVFAIGNPLGVG
+185 DTVFAIGNPLGVG

-213 TGVGLAYQDFIQ
+213 TGVELAYQDFIQ
-225 TDASINVGNSGGPL
+225 TDASINAGNSGGPL

-253 RTASGQ
+253 RTVSGRE

-267 SIPANL
+267 SIPSNL
-273 ISGVAL
+273 ISDVAL

-289 GFLGLFGEDVE
+289 GFLGLFGEDLE
-300 TVTAKKLML
+300 TDMAKKLKL
-309 NNGAVRITEVAEGS
+309 NNGAVRITEVAEAS

-350 RMIIARRKPGE
+350 RIIIARRKPGE
-361 VMQLSM
+361 VMQLSII
-367 VRNGANSLVNIT
+367 RNGANSLVNIT

>member
-1 MNPGSLI
+1 MGGMN
-8 NRRMS
+8 
-13 RLFATILLLPAWV
+13 RLFAVLILFPALL
-26 LAGVS
+26 LAGVT
-31 FETDA
+31 FETDS
-36 RDLNRSRAGASY
+36 RELSRSRPGASY
-48 ADMLSQIT
+48 AEMLAQVT

-68 PKEIVRRLRGRLTAE
+68 PTEIVRRLRGRLTAE
-83 DLKQLK
+83 DLKQFK

-110 SNGYIITNRHVVLVS
+110 PNGYIITNRHVVLVS
-125 DDRTGAISIAK
+125 DDRTGALSIAK

-145 REFKAQVLGVDEK
+145 REFRAQVVGVDEK

-166 NEKNLPFARFAD
+166 NEKNLPYARFAD

-213 TGVGLAYQDFIQ
+213 TGVGLVYEDFIQ
-225 TDASINVGNSGGPL
+225 TDAAINAGNSGGPL

-259 GGNIGIGF
+259 SGNIGIGF
-267 SIPANL
+267 SIPSNL

-289 GFLGLFGEDVE
+289 GFLGLFGEDIE
-300 TVTAKKLML
+300 TELAKKLMI
-309 NNGAVRITEVAEGS
+309 NNGAVRVTEVADGS
-323 PAFRGGLRKDDIIT
+323 PAFRCGLRKDDIIT
-337 AVDGKSFESWNEL
+337 AVDGKSFESWNDL
-350 RMIIARRKPGE
+350 RIIIARRKPGE

-367 VRNGANSLVNIT
+367 IRNGANSLVNIT